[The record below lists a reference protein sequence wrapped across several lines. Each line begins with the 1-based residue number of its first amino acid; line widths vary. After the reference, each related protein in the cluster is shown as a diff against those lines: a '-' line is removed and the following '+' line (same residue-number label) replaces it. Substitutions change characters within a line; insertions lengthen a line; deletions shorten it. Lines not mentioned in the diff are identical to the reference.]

1 MDECDSFKLHTNKCV
16 ILTYAANE
24 TKLTDTFKINMQDQ
38 VTRDMK
44 AVAVHVLKNK
54 IPYSNSPKIQFK
66 TAGREVINVIP
77 TA

>member
-16 ILTYAANE
+16 ISMYTANE

-38 VTRDMK
+38 VIRDIK
-44 AVAVHVLKNK
+44 YVAVHVLKNE

-66 TAGREVINVIP
+66 TAGREVVNAIP